1 LEVFSMADAKDQEKS
16 ASKRGAKAKGE
27 TLAPT
32 PAQALPESHA
42 ALARKYRPKVFAE
55 LIGQEAMVR
64 TLKNAFASGRI
75 AQAYMLTGVRGVGKT
90 TTARLIAR
98 ALNYDAPGVEGPT
111 LDIEAEG
118 VHCRAILESR
128 HLDVVEMDAAS
139 HTGIDDIRELIDSAH
154 YKPNIAR
161 YKVYILD
168 EVHMLSKPAFAG
180 LLKTLEEP
188 PEHVKFIFA
197 TTEVRK
203 VPVTVL
209 SRCQRFDLKRI
220 EIETLIEHLAK
231 VASAEGARTER
242 PALALI
248 ARAAEGSVRDA
259 LSILDRAIAFGGSEV
274 EAGAVRGLLGLA
286 DRTRIFD
293 LMETVLKG
301 DAGAAL
307 AELAALNRDGAEPGQ
322 IIADLAEA
330 VHAVT
335 LVKAAGP
342 GSADP
347 AASEAERARAADLAA
362 RLSMPALARAWQMLL
377 KGHDEVRE
385 SPRPLAAADM
395 VLIRLAYAADLPP
408 PGELARRLSD
418 ASPTGTGEASVS
430 SPPKPSRK
438 PEPART
444 ETLRAE
450 TLGVE
455 TQRAETHPA
464 ALSAEIPPAAPRS
477 DAASDGPRGRS
488 AGEPAEPEPPR
499 PELQSFEDVVAL
511 AESKRDLKLKHALVE
526 QVRLVRFKP
535 GTVEINPLPHA
546 PRDLGQE
553 LMRKLKAWTGRVWI
567 VAVSDEEGAA
577 PLGVQRREKEARD
590 IEKVREHPSVKKVMQ
605 HFPGARI
612 AAVRPVAAPA
622 PQEAGTESPDA
633 FKEDGTN

>member
-1 LEVFSMADAKDQEKS
+1 MADAEHQKS
-16 ASKRGAKAKGE
+16 APKRPAKGKAE
-27 TLAPT
+27 VSAHRVH
-32 PAQALPESHA
+32 APESHA

-55 LIGQEAMVR
+55 LIGQDAMVR
-64 TLKNAFASGRI
+64 TLRNAFASGRI

-98 ALNYDAPGVEGPT
+98 ALNYEAPGIEGPT
-111 LDIEAEG
+111 LDMEAEG

-154 YKPNIAR
+154 YKPNLAR

-197 TTEVRK
+197 TTEARK

-220 EIETLIEHLAK
+220 EIETLIDHLSGIAQAEG
-231 VASAEGARTER
+231 ASAEI

-274 EAGAVRGLLGLA
+274 KTDAVRGLLGLA

-293 LMETVLKG
+293 LLETVLKG

-307 AELAALNRDGAEPGQ
+307 KQLDALTRDGAEPGQ
-322 IIADLAEA
+322 VIADLADA

-335 LVKAAGP
+335 IVKAAGVAS
-342 GSADP
+342 GDP
-347 AASEAERARAADLAA
+347 AASEAERARTADLAQ
-362 RLSMPALARAWQMLL
+362 RLAMPALARAWQMLL
-377 KGHDEVRE
+377 KGYEEVRG
-385 SPRPLAAADM
+385 SPRPPAAADM
-395 VLIRLAYAADLPP
+395 VLVRLAYAADLPP
-408 PGELARRLSD
+408 PGELARRLADWAGTSEGQT
-418 ASPTGTGEASVS
+418 AGPTSPR
-430 SPPKPSRK
+430 PSRK
-438 PEPART
+438 PEPA

-450 TLGVE
+450 TP
-455 TQRAETHPA
+455 RAEARRP
-464 ALSAEIPPAAPRS
+464 EPRKVE
-477 DAASDGPRGRS
+477 AASIDSENPAPS
-488 AGEPAEPEPPR
+488 VEVEDDEPADAPAPL
-499 PELQSFEDVVAL
+499 PELKCFGDVVTL
-511 AESKRDLKLKHALVE
+511 AEAKRDLKLKHALLE
-526 QVRLVRFKP
+526 QIRLVHFKP
-535 GTVEINPLPHA
+535 GNIEINPLPQA
-546 PRDLGQE
+546 PRELGQE

-567 VAVSDEEGAA
+567 VAVSDEEGAT
-577 PLGVQRREKEARD
+577 PLGQQRREKDARE
-590 IEKVREHPSVKKVMQ
+590 IEKVREHPAVKQVMQ

-612 AAVRPVAAPA
+612 AAVRPVVEPA
-622 PQEAGTESPDA
+622 PPADGAEEPDE

>member
-1 LEVFSMADAKDQEKS
+1 MADVEDQERV
-16 ASKRGAKAKGE
+16 ARKRPAKGKAE
-27 TLAPT
+27 APAA
-32 PAQALPESHA
+32 PHAQPHPESHA

-64 TLKNAFASGRI
+64 TLRNAFASGRI

-98 ALNYDAPGVEGPT
+98 ALNYEAPGIEGPT
-111 LDIEAEG
+111 LDMGEEG
-118 VHCRAILESR
+118 AHCRAILESR

-197 TTEVRK
+197 TTEARK

-220 EIETLIEHLAK
+220 EIETLIEHLARI
-231 VASAEGARTER
+231 AAEEGANAER

-259 LSILDRAIAFGGSEV
+259 LSILDRTIAFGGGQV
-274 EAGAVRGLLGLA
+274 EADAVRGLLGLA

-301 DAGAAL
+301 DASGAL
-307 AELAALNRDGAEPGQ
+307 QQLDALNRDGAEPGQ
-322 IIADLAEA
+322 VIADLADA

-335 LVKAAGP
+335 LVKAAGAA
-342 GSADP
+342 SADP
-347 AASEAERARAADLAA
+347 AASEAERARAKDLAE
-362 RLSMPALARAWQMLL
+362 RLPMPALARAWQMLL
-377 KGHDEVRE
+377 KGHEEVRN

-395 VLIRLAYAADLPP
+395 VLVRLAYAANLPP
-408 PGELARRLSD
+408 PGELARRLVD
-418 ASPTGTGEASVS
+418 GAGASAAEAGAQ
-430 SPPKPSRK
+430 PMPKSSRK
-438 PEPART
+438 PEPARAEGLRPEGLRPEALPAKT
-444 ETLRAE
+444 ET
-450 TLGVE
+450 
-455 TQRAETHPA
+455 P
-464 ALSAEIPPAAPRS
+464 
-477 DAASDGPRGRS
+477 
-488 AGEPAEPEPPR
+488 EPAVPAEAAEAPAPLPEPK
-499 PELQSFEDVVAL
+499 SFEDVVAL
-511 AESKRDLKLKHALVE
+511 AEAKRDLKLKNALLE
-526 QVRLVRFKP
+526 QVRLVHFKP
-535 GTVEINPLPHA
+535 GNIEINPLPHA
-546 PRDLGQE
+546 PRELGQE
-553 LMRKLKAWTGRVWI
+553 LMRKLKTWTGRVWI
-567 VAVSDEEGAA
+567 VAVSEAEGAL
-577 PLGVQRREKEARD
+577 PLGAQRREKEARE
-590 IEKVREHPSVKKVMQ
+590 IEKVREHPAVKEVMQ

-612 AAVRPVAAPA
+612 ASVRRVEPA
-622 PQEAGTESPDA
+622 PPAEGAEEPEE

>member
-1 LEVFSMADAKDQEKS
+1 MADAKDQEK
-16 ASKRGAKAKGE
+16 AAGKRKAKGE
-27 TLAPT
+27 TAA
-32 PAQALPESHA
+32 PAQAQPESHA

-98 ALNYDAPGVEGPT
+98 ALNYEAPGVDGPT

-154 YKPNIAR
+154 YKPNLAR

-197 TTEVRK
+197 TTEARK

-220 EIETLIEHLAK
+220 EIETLIEHLGK
-231 VASAEGARTER
+231 VAAAEGAGAER

-274 EAGAVRGLLGLA
+274 EVGAVRGLLGVA

-293 LMETVLKG
+293 LMEKVLKG

-322 IIADLAEA
+322 IIADLADA

-335 LVKAAGP
+335 LVKAAGAA
-342 GSADP
+342 SADP
-347 AASEAERARAADLAA
+347 AASEAERARAADLAT

-395 VLIRLAYAADLPP
+395 VLVRLAYAAGLPP
-408 PGELARRLSD
+408 PGELARRLSEG
-418 ASPTGTGEASVS
+418 TGTGAPEAGPSAA
-430 SPPKPSRK
+430 PKPPRK
-438 PEPART
+438 AEPGSFSV

-450 TLGVE
+450 APRPGSLSTE
-455 TQRAETHPA
+455 T
-464 ALSAEIPPAAPRS
+464 PPARAPQPLAAP
-477 DAASDGPRGRS
+477 DEPHAASG
-488 AGEPAEPEPPR
+488 GEPVEPEPSR
-499 PELQSFEDVVAL
+499 PELKSFEDVVAL

-526 QVRLVRFKP
+526 QVRLVRFKT
-535 GTVEINPLPHA
+535 GTIEINPLPQA
-546 PRDLGQE
+546 PRELGQE
-553 LMRKLKAWTGRVWI
+553 LMRKLKAWTGRVWM
-567 VAVSDEEGAA
+567 VAVSDEEGTA
-577 PLGVQRREKEARD
+577 PLGVQRREREARE
-590 IEKVREHPSVKKVMQ
+590 IERVREHPSVKKVMQ

-612 AAVRPVAAPA
+612 TAVRPVAEPA
-622 PQEAGTESPDA
+622 PQDEPAEEPDA
-633 FKEDGTN
+633 LKEDGTN

>member
-1 LEVFSMADAKDQEKS
+1 MAGGKDKS
-16 ASKRGAKAKGE
+16 KSEAS
-27 TLAPT
+27 AP
-32 PAQALPESHA
+32 AHPESHA
-42 ALARKYRPKVFAE
+42 ALARKYRPKVFGE

-98 ALNYDAPGVEGPT
+98 ALNYEVPGVDGPT
-111 LDIEAEG
+111 LDIETEG
-118 VHCRAILESR
+118 AHCRAILESR

-220 EIETLIEHLAK
+220 EVETLIDHLDK
-231 VASAEGARTER
+231 VATAEGADAER
-242 PALALI
+242 AALALI

-259 LSILDRAIAFGGSEV
+259 LSILDRAIAFGGSKV

-293 LMETVLKG
+293 LMELALKG

-307 AELAALNRDGAEPGQ
+307 KELAALNRDGAEPGQ
-322 IIADLAEA
+322 IMADLADA

-335 LVKAAGP
+335 LIKAAG
-342 GSADP
+342 GESADP
-347 AASEAERARAADLAA
+347 AASEAERARAADLAS

-377 KGHDEVRE
+377 KGHDEVMT

-395 VLIRLAYAADLPP
+395 VLVRLAYAANLPP
-408 PGELARRLSD
+408 PGELARRLS
-418 ASPTGTGEASVS
+418 AEAGATQTGTSKTEKAS
-430 SPPKPSRK
+430 RDTA
-438 PEPART
+438 PA
-444 ETLRAE
+444 RAE
-450 TLGVE
+450 TRDASSE
-455 TQRAETHPA
+455 E
-464 ALSAEIPPAAPRS
+464 EAP
-477 DAASDGPRGRS
+477 DLLAASR
-488 AGEPAEPEPPR
+488 EEPPEQEPDL
-499 PELQSFEDVVAL
+499 PELRTFEDVVAL
-511 AESKRDLKLKHALVE
+511 AEAKRDLKLKHALTE

-535 GTVEINPLPHA
+535 GTIEINPLPHA
-546 PRDLGQE
+546 RRELGQE
-553 LMRKLKAWTGRVWI
+553 LMRKLKAWTGRVWM
-567 VAVSDEEGAA
+567 VAVSDEEGAS
-577 PLGVQRREKEARD
+577 PLGVQRREKEARE
-590 IEKVREHPSVKKVMQ
+590 IEKVREHPSVKQVMK
-605 HFPGARI
+605 HFPDARI
-612 AAVRPVAAPA
+612 TAVRPVPEPA
-622 PQEAGTESPDA
+622 PPPEESEASEDLE
-633 FKEDGTN
+633 EDGTN

>member
-1 LEVFSMADAKDQEKS
+1 MDARIKSGHDVWRVSRVMAEAKDQEK
-16 ASKRGAKAKGE
+16 GGGKAKGE
-27 TLAPT
+27 AAA
-32 PAQALPESHA
+32 PAQPESHA
-42 ALARKYRPKVFAE
+42 ALARKYRPKIFAE

-98 ALNYDAPGVEGPT
+98 ALNYEAPGVDGPT

-188 PEHVKFIFA
+188 PGHVKFIFA

-231 VASAEGARTER
+231 VADAEGARAER

-259 LSILDRAIAFGGSEV
+259 LSILDRAMAFGGSEV
-274 EAGAVRGLLGLA
+274 EASGVRGLLGLA

-322 IIADLAEA
+322 IIADLADA

-335 LVKAAGP
+335 LVKAAGAA
-342 GSADP
+342 SADP
-347 AASEAERARAADLAA
+347 AASEAERARTADLAA
-362 RLSMPALARAWQMLL
+362 RLSMPPLARAWQMLL

-395 VLIRLAYAADLPP
+395 VLVRLAYAADLPP
-408 PGELARRLSD
+408 PGELARRLAEGG
-418 ASPTGTGEASVS
+418 ASPAES
-430 SPPKPSRK
+430 SAPSKPSRK
-438 PEPART
+438 PEPAAT
-444 ETLRAE
+444 
-450 TLGVE
+450 
-455 TQRAETHPA
+455 
-464 ALSAEIPPAAPRS
+464 LSAEMPRARPAQVESAAAPR
-477 DAASDGPRGRS
+477 AASDDAPT
-488 AGEPAEPEPPR
+488 EEPR
-499 PELQSFEDVVAL
+499 PPELKSFEDVVAL
-511 AESKRDLKLKHALVE
+511 AEAKRDLKLKHALVE

-535 GTVEINPLPHA
+535 GTIEINPLPHA
-546 PRDLGQE
+546 PRELGQD

-567 VAVSDEEGAA
+567 VAVSDEEGAV
-577 PLGVQRREKEARD
+577 PLGVQRREKEARA
-590 IEKVREHPSVKKVMQ
+590 IESVREHPSVKQVMQ

-612 AAVRPVAAPA
+612 TAVRPVA
-622 PQEAGTESPDA
+622 EPDA
-633 FKEDGTN
+633 QEPDSEAPEEFKEDGTN